1 MKKLY
6 ITAICAM
13 FFTSIGFAQNYT
25 DGVFILNEGRIG
37 TNSASVSF
45 LDDEGT
51 MENDIFGVNNNG
63 AELGDTGQSM
73 GFYGEKAYIVLNYT
87 NEVKVV
93 DRASFVLETSIVDQI
108 EMPRHIA
115 IYEDKAY
122 VTNWGDPT
130 DANDDYIAVI
140 DLNTNVVTSTI
151 PVTEGPER
159 ILEYEG
165 KLYVAHEG
173 GYSFGNTISV
183 IDLADN
189 SVETIIVSD
198 VPSSLH
204 IQDDHLYV
212 LCSGK
217 PDWSGEE
224 SVAKIFKIALSDY
237 QVVTEMEFEEEEHPT
252 YMLVDSSDVY
262 YVLDTDIYKMSVT
275 ASSLPESAFIETAT
289 QGLSI
294 PYGFNKFDDII
305 YLSDAVDYVSD
316 GKVFI
321 YDQLG
326 FFVEE
331 FTTGYLPNGFYRYD
345 DDVMSVDDVLISS
358 ISLYPNPASDK
369 FYLNTQ
375 EVATVKIYDI
385 GGRLIKQEVYSN
397 NGISL
402 ENIGAGVYLV
412 NVELDSKIFT
422 QKLIVK

>member
-1 MKKLY
+1 MRKIY
-6 ITAICAM
+6 ITAIAAM
-13 FFTSIGFAQNYT
+13 FFTSLGIAQEYT

-45 LDDEGT
+45 LNDAGII
-51 MENDIFGVNNNG
+51 ENDIFGANNNG

-73 GFYGEKAYIVLNYT
+73 GFYGEKAYVVLNYS

-93 DRASFVLETSIVDQI
+93 DRASFVLETAIVDQI

-115 IYEDKAY
+115 FYNDKAY

-130 DANDDYIAVI
+130 DADDDYIAVI
-140 DLNTNVVTSTI
+140 DLNTNVVISKI
-151 PVTEGPER
+151 AVTEGPER
-159 ILEYEG
+159 ILEHNG

-189 SVETIIVSD
+189 SIVSIDVSD

-204 IQDDHLYV
+204 IQGDHLYV
-212 LCSGK
+212 LGSGK

-224 SVAKIFKIALSDY
+224 SIAKIFKIALSDY
-237 QVVTEMEFEEEEHPT
+237 EIITELAFEEEEHPT
-252 YMLVDSSDVY
+252 YMIVDSNDVY
-262 YVLDTDIYKMSVT
+262 YVLETDIFKMSLT
-275 ASSLPESAFIETAT
+275 ATSLPTSAFIETAT
-289 QGLSI
+289 QGVSI
-294 PYGFNKFDDII
+294 PYGFSKFDDII

-316 GKVFI
+316 GKVFV

-326 FFVEE
+326 AFIEQ
-331 FTTGYLPNGFYRYD
+331 FTTGYLPNGFYRYSED
-345 DDVMSVDDVLISS
+345 MMSVEDVVSATISV
-358 ISLYPNPASDK
+358 YPNPASEK
-369 FYLNTQ
+369 FFLNTQ
-375 EVATVKIYDI
+375 ESAMVKIFDVA
-385 GGRLIKQEVYSN
+385 GRLIKQEGYSN

-402 ENIGAGVYLV
+402 ENIVAGVYLIH
-412 NVELDSKIFT
+412 VEVGAKSFT